1 MRGTVAA
8 HAAPCRPMLRHV
20 EDKSIRVIPD
30 ILPSC
35 QAGRGGKKRLKGF
48 NTRMQRLRFVTRVS

>member
-1 MRGTVAA
+1 MPP
-8 HAAPCRPMLRHV
+8 HAAPRR

-35 QAGRGGKKRLKGF
+35 LAGRGGEKRLKGF